1 MLVQFC
7 CFSVVDDVAV
17 LLLLHVDANVYLP
30 ALMCC
35 AAAAAIFSC
44 GCC

>member
-1 MLVQFC
+1 MLLQMC
-7 CFSVVDDVAV
+7 CSIVVDDVAV

-30 ALMCC
+30 ALMHC

-44 GCC
+44 

>member
-1 MLVQFC
+1 MLVQLF

-30 ALMCC
+30 ALMHC
-35 AAAAAIFSC
+35 AAAAAIFS
-44 GCC
+44 G